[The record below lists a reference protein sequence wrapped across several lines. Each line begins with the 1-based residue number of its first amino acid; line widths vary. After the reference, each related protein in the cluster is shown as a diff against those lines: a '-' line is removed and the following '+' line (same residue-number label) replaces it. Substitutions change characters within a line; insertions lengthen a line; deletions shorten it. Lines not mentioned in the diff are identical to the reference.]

1 MDADTERL
9 QALSSG
15 WRVDHLSAEALLK
28 AQQRVLAH
36 LAGNSS
42 LAESLAEIAR
52 FAEACIPGMFSSILY
67 FDNRAGCLRRGG
79 YGKLPDSFAAI
90 VDGLVPGPASGS
102 CGTCA
107 YRAERVISEDV
118 FTDPLWAGLHDLC
131 REYHIRSAWS
141 TPLKSSRDGSLLG
154 VFGMYH
160 PEVRVPSAADL
171 QLVDHFVHLAAIAA
185 ERYRD
190 NCDRVYAAEHD
201 LLTDLGNRRQLETYG
216 PRLLEEHRAAKA
228 PLSMVFV
235 DLDNFKAF
243 NDAFGH
249 HAGDTLLKGVCDRVR
264 TTLKE
269 AKLQVRYGGD
279 ELVILLPVGLA
290 EAETQ
295 IMAMQAVLREPLA
308 VGETAPKITASCGIV
323 QVDTSAL
330 DLDSCLAQADEGSRQ
345 AKALGGDRCV
355 VLDEG
360 QSAEVLRRR
369 RMLRDLE
376 QAINEGQVEPY
387 FQPLVSL
394 VTGEPQGFEL
404 LFRTSAP
411 GLQEASVY
419 DCIVMAEDS
428 GLIHRLG
435 LGVLRFAFE
444 AQVKHREA
452 LAGLVLGVN
461 VSVLQLVRRDFA
473 DAVASALEETGATAA
488 GIYLEVTESQW
499 LDTGGPARDTLAR
512 LKQMGFRLAL
522 DDFGTGYAS
531 LAYLQALPLDSI
543 KIDRRFVS
551 AIGDGGGR
559 DASLCRALLA
569 MGQATG
575 LMVVAEGVETRAQ
588 AGALAALGF
597 DRAQGFLWSEAMP
610 LVEALA
616 WLAKQR
622 ALSVN

>member
-1 MDADTERL
+1 MNADTARL
-9 QALSSG
+9 QALSSS
-15 WRVDHLSAEALLK
+15 WRVGHLSAEALLE

-42 LAESLAEIAR
+42 LSDSLSEIAR
-52 FAEACIPGMFSSILY
+52 FAEACIPGMSGSILY
-67 FDNRAGCLRRGG
+67 YDDRAGCLRRGG
-79 YGKLPDSFAAI
+79 YGKLPESFAAI

-107 YRAERVISEDV
+107 YRTERVISEDV
-118 FTDPLWAGLHDLC
+118 FTDPLWAGFHDLC
-131 REYHIRSAWS
+131 REYNIRSAWS

-160 PEVRVPSAADL
+160 PEVNVPTAADL
-171 QLVDHFVHLAAIAA
+171 QLVDHFVHLAALAA

-190 NCDRVYAAEHD
+190 DRERVYAAEHD
-201 LLTDLGNRRQLETYG
+201 PLTDLGNRRQLDTYG
-216 PRLLEEHRAAKA
+216 PLLLDEYRAAKA
-228 PLSMVFV
+228 PLSIAFI

-249 HAGDTLLKGVCDRVR
+249 HAGDTLLKEVCDRVR

-290 EAETQ
+290 EAEEQ
-295 IMAMQAVLREPLA
+295 IIAMQAVLREPIA

-323 QVDTSAL
+323 QVDTSTL

-360 QSAEVLRRR
+360 QSTEVLRRR

-376 QAINEGQVEPY
+376 QAINDGQVEPH
-387 FQPLVSL
+387 FQPVVSL

-435 LGVLRFAFE
+435 LGVLRFAMD

-452 LAGLVLGVN
+452 LAGLLLGVN

-473 DAVASALEETGATAA
+473 DAVATALVESGADAA

-575 LMVVAEGVETRAQ
+575 LVVVAEGVETRAQ

-610 LVEALA
+610 LAGALA
-616 WLAKQR
+616 WLARQR
-622 ALSVN
+622 ARSAA

>member
-1 MDADTERL
+1 MDFEAGNL
-9 QALSSG
+9 QELATG
-15 WRVDHLSAEALLK
+15 WGVEHLPAEALLA

-36 LAGNSS
+36 VARNSP

-52 FAEACIPGMFSSILY
+52 FAEACIPGMFGSILY
-67 FDNRAGCLRRGG
+67 YDHRAGCLRRGG
-79 YGKLPDSFAAI
+79 YGKLPESFAAI

-118 FTDPLWAGLHDLC
+118 FTDPLWNGFHELC
-131 REYHIRSAWS
+131 REYSIRSAWS
-141 TPLKSSRDGSLLG
+141 TPLKSSRDGALLG

-171 QLVDHFVHLAAIAA
+171 QLVDHFVHLAAIAT
-185 ERYRD
+185 ERHRD
-190 NCDRVYAAEHD
+190 ERERIRAAEHD
-201 LLTDLGNRRQLETYG
+201 PLTDLGNRRLLETAG
-216 PRLLEEHRAAKA
+216 SGLLARHRAAGT
-228 PLSMVFV
+228 PLCLAFI

-249 HAGDTLLKGVCDRVR
+249 HAGDSLLRGVCDRLR
-264 TTLKE
+264 ATLADAE
-269 AKLQVRYGGD
+269 LHVRYGGD
-279 ELVILLPVGLA
+279 ELLVFLPFSLE
-290 EAETQ
+290 EAEER
-295 IMAMQAVLREPLA
+295 IVALQAVLREPLA
-308 VGETAPKITASCGIV
+308 VGDTAPKITASCGIV
-323 QVDTSAL
+323 QIDGTTL
-330 DLDSCLAQADEGSRQ
+330 DLEACVAQADEASRQ

-355 VLDEG
+355 VLDEA
-360 QSAEVLRRR
+360 QSTEVLRRR

-376 QAINEGQVEPY
+376 QAINDGLVEPY
-387 FQPLVSL
+387 FQPVVNLVS
-394 VTGEPQGFEL
+394 GQPRGFEV

-411 GLQEASVY
+411 GLQEASVF

-435 LGVLRFAFE
+435 LGVLRFAME
-444 AQVKHREA
+444 SQVMHRDA
-452 LAGLVLGVN
+452 LAGMSLGVN

-473 DAVASALEETGATAA
+473 DAVASALAETGAEAA

-531 LAYLQALPLDSI
+531 LAYLQALPLDAI

-551 AIGDGGGR
+551 AIADGGGR

-569 MGQATG
+569 MGHATG

-588 AGALAALGF
+588 AGALSALGF
-597 DRAQGFLWSEAMP
+597 DRAQGFLWSEPMP
-610 LVEALA
+610 LPVALD
-616 WLAKQR
+616 WLAQQR
-622 ALSVN
+622 TR